1 MSIFTTTP
9 GFSVAVISAV
19 TAIVTSISQYIINY
33 KPNKKIDKLAKEIKS
48 IREDVNE
55 QKEIVSYYAAER
67 SVSIRLNGVRN
78 HAVVYASN
86 EFQKDFINQATEDIK
101 DFVLDLIKT
110 DIASI
115 PDDVLMLKINKL
127 KNDAISFLSESQW
140 SLITDDTVHSILTY
154 INIFS
159 DNLLSIKRDKVNNK
173 ISRVI
178 NKAEDLLQE
187 VSRCAIVSEGIKNV

>member
-9 GFSVAVISAV
+9 DFSVAVILAV

-33 KPNKKIDKLAKEIKS
+33 KPNKKIDKLAKEIKY

-67 SVSIRLNGVRN
+67 SVVIRLNGVRN

-110 DIASI
+110 DSASI

-140 SLITDDTVHSILTY
+140 SLITDDTIHSILTY